1 MNEGNP
7 CEKSQRILEIAE
19 EVDRLPE
26 TCLIA
31 GECRRVFEEAMGRR
45 SENGVKMMST
55 GAKVDLSPLT
65 DGAFDDV
72 VAKEMKAADII

>member
-1 MNEGNP
+1 
-7 CEKSQRILEIAE
+7 LEIAE

-45 SENGVKMMST
+45 REDGGKMICTTS
-55 GAKVDLSPLT
+55 KVDLSPLT